1 MSGFHWVPIAVALVL
16 VAVTACGSEPS
27 AAEVNAAR
35 VEADSI
41 IESYRDVFVE
51 KGRCPLDVDDTRRD
65 AVSIEALGHEVE
77 DDMLAT
83 TGANL
88 HLFVDA
94 YEAGDF
100 DELTRLA
107 DVLLAAADE
116 L

>member
-1 MSGFHWVPIAVALVL
+1 MSGFHRILIAVVMLA
-16 VAVTACGSEPS
+16 AVGSACGSEPS
-27 AAEVNAAR
+27 VAEVAAAR

-65 AVSIEALGHEVE
+65 AVSIEALGYEVE